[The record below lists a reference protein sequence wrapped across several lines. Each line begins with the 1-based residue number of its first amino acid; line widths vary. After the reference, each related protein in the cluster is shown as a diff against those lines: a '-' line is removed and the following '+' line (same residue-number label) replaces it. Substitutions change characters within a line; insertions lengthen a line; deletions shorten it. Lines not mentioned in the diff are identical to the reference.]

1 MGGEALKESGLVL
14 GSLGAQGSR
23 QLGGAGPLA
32 KKEAGREAGRGHYF
46 VSDSSPCKGGRS
58 SGQWKRQQRGLWW
71 DKGRAVRPQPGGS
84 PRLSISTVSQFQP
97 PLPPWG
103 LLSEEGRS
111 GRAAPAP
118 QEAGRPRFPWAPG
131 AALEPATQV
140 QSGSGAAPARNG
152 RSRCCS
158 SFSSFYF
165 KPS

>member
-1 MGGEALKESGLVL
+1 MASFLAPWALRVPGSWEGLGPWLRKRQEGRPAEGTILSVTVAPAREGGHLDS
-14 GSLGAQGSR
+14 
-23 QLGGAGPLA
+23 
-32 KKEAGREAGRGHYF
+32 GRGG
-46 VSDSSPCKGGRS
+46 KGA
-58 SGQWKRQQRGLWW
+58 SGGIRGGLST
-71 DKGRAVRPQPGGS
+71 PQPGGS

-103 LLSEEGRS
+103 LLSAEGHS
-111 GRAAPAP
+111 GRVAPAP

-131 AALEPATQV
+131 AALEPAAQV